1 MLTEEKREQLLKLS
15 TPLAVDAMDRLG
27 LGESAGS
34 CQWTSGAFHLH
45 GGGRRR
51 SAEIPTRSVFRSSP
65 LVA

>member
-34 CQWTSGAFHLH
+34 CQWTGGAFHSH
-45 GGGRRR
+45 GGGRRHR

-65 LVA
+65 